1 MEKKNFVSMIMG
13 TIGGV
18 LFALGMCMCL
28 LTEWGAFAQGVVVSA
43 VGLAVL
49 VAMLMVRRTMEGK
62 SMIARPGVRT
72 VGATLLGVAGVLVLG
87 TGMCMTMLWGAALLV
102 PGIVVGLLGIVML
115 LCLIPVCKGIR

>member
-28 LTEWGAFAQGVVVSA
+28 LTEWGAFSQGVVVSA

-62 SMIARPGVRT
+62 SMIVRPSVRT
-72 VGATLLGVAGVLVLG
+72 VGATLLGVGGALVLG